1 MRLLLWYNSNGNW
14 NGARYLSPTNIMNN
28 AEKRR
33 AEMEWM
39 RSIGVAGIKVDFF
52 GGDKQN
58 SIKLYTDILADCN
71 RYGLICNFHGATL
84 PRGWA
89 RMYPAFFNA
98 EAVMGQEFCR
108 GNHENE
114 AMRASHITVLPFTR
128 NAVAPMDF
136 TPTVLNEVLGQ
147 DANLS
152 LRSTTTAFEL
162 ALPVIMFAPLSHYGL
177 IPDDLKRMPRSLF
190 DYFRELPTV
199 WDETRLLSGYPGR
212 DVVMA
217 RRSGNVWYVA
227 GINGEDTA
235 KTIDVDLSQLAA
247 KGSAQ
252 IFTTVAASRGEVACS
267 EGNKAD
273 GTIKFALQPRDG
285 FLIVIK

>member
-1 MRLLLWYNSNGNW
+1 
-14 NGARYLSPTNIMNN
+14 
-28 AEKRR
+28 
-33 AEMEWM
+33 
-39 RSIGVAGIKVDFF
+39 
-52 GGDKQN
+52 
-58 SIKLYTDILADCN
+58 
-71 RYGLICNFHGATL
+71 
-84 PRGWA
+84 
-89 RMYPAFFNA
+89 MYPAFFNA

-114 AMRASHITVLPFTR
+114 AMRARHITVLPFTR

-136 TPTVLNEVLGQ
+136 TPTVLN
-147 DANLS
+147 
-152 LRSTTTAFEL
+152 
-162 ALPVIMFAPLSHYGL
+162 
-177 IPDDLKRMPRSLF
+177 

-235 KTIDVDLSQLAA
+235 KTIEVDLSQLAA

>member
-1 MRLLLWYNSNGNW
+1 
-14 NGARYLSPTNIMNN
+14 
-28 AEKRR
+28 
-33 AEMEWM
+33 
-39 RSIGVAGIKVDFF
+39 
-52 GGDKQN
+52 
-58 SIKLYTDILADCN
+58 
-71 RYGLICNFHGATL
+71 
-84 PRGWA
+84 
-89 RMYPAFFNA
+89 
-98 EAVMGQEFCR
+98 
-108 GNHENE
+108 
-114 AMRASHITVLPFTR
+114 MRASHITVLPFTR

-217 RRSGNVWYVA
+217 RRSGNGWYGA

-285 FLIVIK
+285 FRIVIK